1 MSVFFDNHGRESGY
15 QADEPR
21 PLAWKRLLSQ
31 TREVMSRNGA
41 HRADVDRA
49 DVDRVDVDRAP
60 LWGLTYDR
68 VEGVVPLLL
77 AFTLVGGA
85 AAIMSSA
92 LYGTNVPAPGAAQE
106 KQTQEKRM
114 AAKAPKPVAAVAE
127 PAPVAAVAA
136 PAPVAAV
143 AAPAPVAAVA
153 ALAPLEPE
161 TTVARSVANV
171 ERQAQAVEPP
181 KPSDAAPALDPFLDA
196 KPIAATAASAPAP
209 LAPPPAQMREKL
221 AARQEAPAAPAPQ
234 AAIEQPPAPPE
245 PAQAMKEE
253 ASVVPEKLDE
263 AAKSEESGRTAKCYF
278 KLSGRVQNSGTCR
291 VQHSGESVVFQFP
304 GKPLEI
310 AHNHGRV
317 WVATLGGRNLGKVYK
332 SGACWGAKGFYACE
346 NS

>member
-1 MSVFFDNHGRESGY
+1 MSVFFDNRGRDSGY
-15 QADEPR
+15 EVDEPR
-21 PLAWKRLLSQ
+21 PLAWRRLLAR
-31 TREVMSRNGA
+31 TREVMSGNG
-41 HRADVDRA
+41 
-49 DVDRVDVDRAP
+49 VDRVTVDRVPVDRLDVDRAP
-60 LWGLTYDR
+60 LWGLSYDR
-68 VEGVVPLLL
+68 VEGVVHLLL

-92 LYGTNVPAPGAAQE
+92 LYGTNVPPGAAQE
-106 KQTQEKRM
+106 KQAQEKHL
-114 AAKAPKPVAAVAE
+114 AAK
-127 PAPVAAVAA
+127 A

-143 AAPAPVAAVA
+143 AAPAPVAALA
-153 ALAPLEPE
+153 APAPSEPE
-161 TTVARSVANV
+161 TTVARTVENV
-171 ERQAQAVEPP
+171 ERQAPAVEPP

-196 KPIAATAASAPAP
+196 RPMAEAKPMAETAATAAPAP

-234 AAIEQPPAPPE
+234 AAIEQPPSAPE

-253 ASVVPEKLDE
+253 AAAPEKLDE
-263 AAKSEESGRTAKCYF
+263 APKAEESGRTAKCYF

-317 WVATLGGRNLGKVYK
+317 WIATLGGRNLGKVYK
-332 SGACWGAKGFYACE
+332 SGACWGARGFYACE
-346 NS
+346 NG